1 MIPGFTFNSIHSS
14 EFNLT
19 MRSIDRTT
27 LPPLRKREVMVP
39 GKHGTYDFGNNKYDN
54 RIIQIECFLKA
65 DNLPQLRQRVRSVA
79 GWLKDKGQLMFDD
92 EQDKFY
98 IGRLYNQ
105 IPLEQITTNGIIS
118 LAFECEPFAY
128 SSLNMTE
135 TERTD
140 ETPIFIFNNGSV
152 ETPAEYTIT
161 NAGASPVSTI
171 RVKVI
176 QRI

>member
-1 MIPGFTFNSIHSS
+1 MKGFTFNSTHSS
-14 EFNLT
+14 EYNLT
-19 MRSIDRTT
+19 LRSVDRTT
-27 LPPLRKREVMVP
+27 LPPLRRRELLVP
-39 GKHGTYDFGNNKYDN
+39 GRHGTYDFGNNKYDN

-65 DNLPQLRQRVRSVA
+65 DSLSQLRQRVRSVA

-105 IPLEQITTNGIIS
+105 IPLDQITTNGIIP

-128 SSLNMTE
+128 SNINTTE
-135 TERTD
+135 VTRTND
-140 ETPIFIFNNGSV
+140 DSIFIFNNGSV

-161 NAGASPVSTI
+161 NQGGNTI
-171 RVKVI
+171 SKVRVKII
-176 QRI
+176 QTR